1 MASKIKVTPQKEET
15 LDEEGPKTLPLD
27 LSDDAGKGLIC
38 SAEKRGY
45 VIHDQINRSLSSEE
59 VKSEPIEDVAKFTE
73 MGVNVVE
80 IRAS

>member
-1 MASKIKVTPQKEET
+1 
-15 LDEEGPKTLPLD
+15 
-27 LSDDAGKGLIC
+27 LIC